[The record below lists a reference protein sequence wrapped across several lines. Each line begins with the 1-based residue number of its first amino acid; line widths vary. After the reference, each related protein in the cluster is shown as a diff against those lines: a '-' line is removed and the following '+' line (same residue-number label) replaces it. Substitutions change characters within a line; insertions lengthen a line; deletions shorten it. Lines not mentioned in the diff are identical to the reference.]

1 MQPPTSRRLPAS
13 GVAFFPLWTPTQNIS
28 NPTVMMFLTKLGS
41 MLAV

>member
-28 NPTVMMFLTKLGS
+28 NPTVMMSRTRHVS